1 MIFVFMLGLGFSL
14 NRARHSPILAIFSA
28 KIAVL
33 SCAVLLLVGCG
44 KQTGTPLRFQVRGV
58 IQGLPPDHHTVAV
71 EHEDIP
77 GFMPS
82 MTMPFTARD
91 ETQIAGLKV
100 GDAISFRLT
109 VSAKDSWIDQVKKI
123 PRDQVKLPEPK
134 AEPELDKPS
143 ARLREGDTIPAFSL
157 TDQDGDRITAAT
169 FRGRPLM
176 LTFIFT
182 RCPMPNFCP
191 RITSDFSEL
200 QGLIK
205 ADNGVVAK
213 TQLLGVTLDPAFDT
227 PQILKDYGAHSNQ
240 DPKVWSLATGDPHQI
255 DALTRA
261 FSVYRQNEGGTISHG
276 LATALISPE
285 GKIVKIW
292 RGNAWTPEE
301 VIAEIRKL

>member
-1 MIFVFMLGLGFSL
+1 MV
-14 NRARHSPILAIFSA
+14 
-28 KIAVL
+28 
-33 SCAVLLLVGCG
+33 
-44 KQTGTPLRFQVRGV
+44 
-58 IQGLPPDHHTVAV
+58 QGLPPDHRTIAI

-82 MTMPFTARD
+82 MTMPFTARN
-91 ETQIAGLKV
+91 EKEIAGLRV
-100 GDAISFRLT
+100 GDALSFRLT
-109 VSAKDSWIDQVKKI
+109 VTPNDSWIDQIKKI
-123 PRDQVKLPEPK
+123 PRAEVKLPEPK
-134 AEPELDKPS
+134 PEATLGKPS
-143 ARLREGDTIPAFSL
+143 ARLKEGDLIPAFSL
-157 TDQDGDRITAAT
+157 TDQDKRSVSAET
-169 FRGRPLM
+169 FRGRPLV

-227 PQILKDYGAHSNQ
+227 PQILKDYGAHANQ

>member
-1 MIFVFMLGLGFSL
+1 MRTIVCGLGKAPRF
-14 NRARHSPILAIFSA
+14 AAGT
-28 KIAVL
+28 AVRL
-33 SCAVLLLVGCG
+33 LVCALLLAGGCG
-44 KQTGTPLRFQVRGV
+44 KETNKPLQFEVRGV
-58 IQGLPPDHHTVAV
+58 VQGLPPDHRTIAI

-82 MTMPFTARD
+82 MTMPFTARN
-91 ETQIAGLKV
+91 EKEIAGLRV
-100 GDAISFRLT
+100 GDALSFRLT
-109 VSAKDSWIDQVKKI
+109 VTPNDSWIDQIKKI
-123 PRDQVKLPEPK
+123 PRAEVKLPEPK
-134 AEPELDKPS
+134 PEATLGKPS
-143 ARLREGDTIPAFSL
+143 ARLKEGDLIPAFSL
-157 TDQDGDRITAAT
+157 TDQDKRSVSAET
-169 FRGRPLM
+169 FRGRPLV

-227 PQILKDYGAHSNQ
+227 PQILKDYGAHANQ